1 MAEAWIA
8 MIELA
13 ASTIEATFATLRVC
27 TQAPGRS
34 LSTRGVLVD
43 VRIWIHTAPA
53 SATRRP
59 LSKPSLH
66 CHSACARR
74 RSDHP
79 ARACAY
85 SRFVV
90 PPLIESRSLVNNTAC
105 ASERPC
111 VLGGSS
117 LEAEGFLVGG
127 ESGAKLARLAV
138 AAALVETSTGEKHG
152 AAVDASI
159 TSSTLAIAP
168 SRSPSVSSAPTRAA
182 PALRLAASSAASESA
197 LSRCWRAAAA
207 AAAASTAPPG
217 AARSESS
224 IAIARFVNDGASGPL
239 PMPRS
244 WRARSTSTVLE
255 AQRRASCVSECG
267 GSERVR
273 STAI

>member
-138 AAALVETSTGEKHG
+138 AAALVETSTGREARRGCGRFHHLEHLG
-152 AAVDASI
+152 NRTIEVAERLERTNESRTGLTPGSVVSGERERALEVLACRGRGRGRVDRTTRRGALGEQHCNREVCQRRCIGPAADAAVVEGTQHVDGLGGA
-159 TSSTLAIAP
+159 TEGVV
-168 SRSPSVSSAPTRAA
+168 R
-182 PALRLAASSAASESA
+182 LR
-197 LSRCWRAAAA
+197 
-207 AAAASTAPPG
+207 
-217 AARSESS
+217 
-224 IAIARFVNDGASGPL
+224 
-239 PMPRS
+239 M
-244 WRARSTSTVLE
+244 
-255 AQRRASCVSECG
+255 RR
-267 GSERVR
+267 
-273 STAI
+273 